1 DGTDRLQPEDL
12 ESMRDAAW
20 WAARP
25 DEAIDVLQRAYAA
38 YLQTGN
44 RTRAGYVALSLAR
57 EFGVKFEG
65 SVSAGWLNRA
75 QKLLEAEPE
84 VAETGYLYARKAVQ
98 AMNAGN
104 NDEAIEAAR
113 LAIEIG
119 ARAGD
124 PNLQAIGSVY
134 QGAALVEKGDVA
146 EGLRLMEDAAL
157 AAVSGELGLFATG
170 TVYCNTIATCC
181 EMADFARARDW
192 ADAARRWSETH

>member
-1 DGTDRLQPEDL
+1 ESHLRLQFLVCSMSQTVGDSLAAAREAFLKHDWIAALDLYKKADDGDALHPEEL
-12 ESMRDAAW
+12 ESMGDAAW

-25 DEAIDVLQRAYAA
+25 GEAIGVLQRAYAA
-38 YLQTGN
+38 YLGAGN
-44 RTRAGYVALSLAR
+44 RARAGYVALSLAR
-57 EFGVKFEG
+57 EFGVKFDS

-146 EGLRLMEDAAL
+146 EGLRL
-157 AAVSGELGLFATG
+157 
-170 TVYCNTIATCC
+170 
-181 EMADFARARDW
+181 
-192 ADAARRWSETH
+192 